1 MKQIL
6 RNALPFLILMVI
18 LAVGI
23 EFIYQPRTEESIIFF
38 PINENV
44 AYESASTLLTLVPE
58 KKDNV
63 YEVKWKISSKLDT
76 PAYLRQD
83 VGFLFINGRLKG
95 KMNEWEQD
103 TDGIVQ
109 EKTIEWKESSLLEAV
124 AFHYSEIHEDEDA
137 TYTSAQKM
145 TEDTLYVIDSNF
157 SPLNSFRQP
166 VTDAEKEWKT
176 ILDRVTSQQLDYL
189 WEKAVQTYGI
199 PLEEYTAVPLT
210 ELPRFEKD
218 PLEGFEKAE
227 WDRLIGNL
235 WEGLY
240 KNYYLGIKKEDGT
253 IIDSIDST
261 IPLILIK
268 KDKKEVLV
276 VLVDKDGNPSLL
288 RQRVT
293 PS

>member
-1 MKQIL
+1 MKQKL
-6 RNALPFLILMVI
+6 LLAFPFLILMVI

-95 KMNEWEQD
+95 KQNEWEQD
-103 TDGIVQ
+103 TDGMVQ

-124 AFHYSEIHEDEDA
+124 SFHYSEIHENDDTA
-137 TYTSAQKM
+137 YTSAQKM
-145 TEDTLYVIDSNF
+145 TEDRLYVIDSNF

-166 VTDAEKEWKT
+166 GTDAEKEWKM
-176 ILDRVTSQQLDYL
+176 ILDRVTSQQLDYT
-189 WEKAVQTYGI
+189 WEKAIQTLGI
-199 PLEEYTAVPLT
+199 PIDEYTAVPLT
-210 ELPRFEKD
+210 ELTR
-218 PLEGFEKAE
+218 LEQEPPGGFENRE
-227 WDRLIGNL
+227 WQRLIGNL

-253 IIDSIDST
+253 IVDSFDST

-276 VLVDKDGNPSLL
+276 LLVDKDGNPSLL